1 MTAVRLSTLV
11 AVAACVIGCAFAES
25 NLPTY
30 ARTSGG
36 PAALLTGEL
45 AVDDDCLI
53 VVGPED
59 FTWLI
64 IWPGNYSM
72 SEGTLLRDGSSA
84 VAQVGDV
91 VSIGGGEYK
100 AEHYDFLRT
109 ELGAKIPESCRRDR
123 YWLATTVNGP

>member
-1 MTAVRLSTLV
+1 MIVRPLLLV
-11 AVAACVIGCAFAES
+11 ALAAWVIGCTIAES

-30 ARTSGG
+30 ARTAGG

-45 AVDDDCLI
+45 ALDDDCLI

-59 FTWLI
+59 FTWLVV
-64 IWPGNYSM
+64 WPRNYSM
-72 SEGTLLRDGSSA
+72 REGTLLRDGSSA
-84 VAQVGDV
+84 IAQVGDV

-109 ELGAKIPESCRRDR
+109 ELGAMIPESCRRDR
-123 YWLATTVNGP
+123 YWLATTVVSV